1 MVKRPT
7 CSEPITLET
16 CKSEPAEDVQGCS
29 SEMLPFAASCEPI
42 CVADVLKQHAV
53 LADAAMLKRGVDL
66 RLIPRE
72 HSCIFNFL
80 EISMRYRRMKPLKGK
95 GKDGKSKTQF
105 GKGGKKI

>member
-53 LADAAMLKRGVDL
+53 LADAAMLKRGPWRTASAPADAL
-66 RLIPRE
+66 ALKLLDEGLSILI
-72 HSCIFNFL
+72 
-80 EISMRYRRMKPLKGK
+80 
-95 GKDGKSKTQF
+95 DGVVHLDRS
-105 GKGGKKI
+105 

>member
-42 CVADVLKQHAV
+42 CVADVLKQHRTV
-53 LADAAMLKRGVDL
+53 KRGQPVGVKATAHTL
-66 RLIPRE
+66 RGTGEPAE
-72 HSCIFNFL
+72 DVQ
-80 EISMRYRRMKPLKGK
+80 EAQQP
-95 GKDGKSKTQF
+95 F
-105 GKGGKKI
+105 GC